1 MEEKL
6 LALMSRYRLRRPAR
20 ERWRVLIQSFS
31 VDSLKK
37 VHRLDRRLPLIQLF
51 GAGDTSATVQAKLR
65 ATRRYAVG
73 VGPFF
78 PAADAALTAAA
89 HRRCLDVHPYT
100 VNEQPL
106 MRTLITA
113 GVDGMFTNFP
123 DRLDEV
129 LGKRR
134 VSRFRAAI
142 RAEKASAACRK
153 AARKRARAR

>member
-1 MEEKL
+1 
-6 LALMSRYRLRRPAR
+6 
-20 ERWRVLIQSFS
+20 
-31 VDSLKK
+31 
-37 VHRLDRRLPLIQLF
+37 
-51 GAGDTSATVQAKLR
+51 
-65 ATRRYAVG
+65 
-73 VGPFF
+73 
-78 PAADAALTAAA
+78 
-89 HRRCLDVHPYT
+89 
-100 VNEQPL
+100 

-134 VSRFRAAI
+134 VSRFRASA